1 MKQINGKIQEL
12 WKQRINI
19 IIESHRQKNRN
30 VKIILE
36 KDLENLG
43 INKIFINKFL
53 IMLWSNPKL
62 IVNIIDKVDIKEL
75 KENLAPF
82 IVDNFFNNYLSGS
95 YVENNLLYIFALMI
109 KNEVD
114 KLKSIDQVSN
124 FLDNTKCGILL
135 EQLIKK
141 TDVQNYFKKMI
152 FETISKIE
160 NCSSRKINFN
170 VNEINKKISWL
181 KSEKDKD
188 NYKNN
193 LLASVKNS
201 YKHNPNQGD
210 TKGGDK
216 NFSNNFL
223 TDITTHYLEK
233 LTKDDTQ
240 KENKDLKDYL
250 GKLIEDIKTSKNPD
264 LYSNSTLIQN
274 LLNSNSPS
282 DILAIYKEQIT
293 EIISFINK
301 LIEDLT
307 ENTFLIPYSIKC
319 ICKIIFILL
328 KNKFKS
334 IRTHEINSF
343 ISKFFLGRLLI
354 PILTSPSHNA
364 YITDFVISENTLKN
378 IKTTNIILLKLFS
391 GTLFTNNNKD
401 GNYTSFNKFFL
412 EKMPQILSFFNETR
426 EVKLPIFIELLA
438 ENQLSD
444 NFEYDY
450 FEQNKE
456 SIYSKVVIA
465 FKRSNLEILIKGI
478 KNSKDFFENKNN
490 KSKEANDKIEKFKLI
505 YNKLVSGET
514 MQNIKNIET
523 KMINNYSNK
532 LQAEYEMEQKK
543 KEKNKKE
550 KQNPNPVNEIECI
563 FLFMDELYEKK
574 YEYIFKLQN
583 SSSNYYIDLKSMK
596 KNNLTQNERVLI
608 NIKNY
613 LFSTLGN
620 YRTLD
625 ISDFKQETIK
635 NTLDIFRELKNH
647 ITLPNFVLNT
657 NTVPSEWYINSLLDN
672 LPLLEESYKEN
683 DFLKLYKEVYQ
694 NLNQSIEELSF
705 NYLIMF
711 KNRIKFIEK
720 AQFYYES
727 LENSTKEIIINE
739 KIKSMVENIFLPIDV
754 QFKYD
759 DDEDNDIFR
768 IKYSNLKEKNFE
780 NKSFIQDNKKD
791 IYIFKTIE
799 AFASNFPDLVE
810 YQIFQDENP
819 IEIMTKLK
827 MSNVLKEYFLLIREK
842 IIKKN
847 LLPENEFDFL
857 YQNKIIDYFMNK
869 IYDKIYPIEPET
881 QDSEIYRKATMLS
894 WVEPNLLINK
904 DYIYETSLPDIIHQF
919 QNVTSARTPQK
930 KFNYIRNILE
940 LVNNLIIFN
949 EGDKKDISL
958 DDATP
963 VLFYIFIKAHPFKI
977 YTDLEFIKLFLDTKA
992 GVIAFN
998 IKQIE
1003 SAIDM
1008 LMSFSEKNFGLSKEE
1023 YRKKCNS
1030 ILLEKA
1036 K

>member
-1 MKQINGKIQEL
+1 MKIQDL
-12 WKQRINI
+12 WNQRINI
-19 IIESHRQKNRN
+19 IIESNRQKNKN
-30 VKIILE
+30 VKILLE

-53 IMLWSNPKL
+53 IMLWNNPRL
-62 IVNIIDKVDIKEL
+62 IVNIIDQLDTKEL

-82 IVDNFFNNYLSGS
+82 IVDNFFNNYLSGT
-95 YVENNLLYIFALMI
+95 YLENNLLYIFALMI

-114 KLKSIDQVSN
+114 KLTSVDQISS
-124 FLDNTKCGILL
+124 FLDDTKCGILL

-141 TDVQNYFKKMI
+141 ADVQIYFKKMI

-193 LLASVKNS
+193 LLASVKNT
-201 YKHNPNQGD
+201 YKHNPNKGD
-210 TKGGDK
+210 AKGGNK

-223 TDITTHYLEK
+223 TDITTNYLENLIK
-233 LTKDDTQ
+233 NNNQKDS
-240 KENKDLKDYL
+240 KDLNDYL
-250 GKLIEDIKTSKNPD
+250 GKLIEDIKNSKNPD

-282 DILAIYKEQIT
+282 DILAIYKDQIT

-307 ENTFLIPYSIKC
+307 LNTFLIPYSIKC
-319 ICKIIFILL
+319 ICKIIFILI
-328 KNKFKS
+328 KNKFKK
-334 IRTHEINSF
+334 IRTVEINSF
-343 ISKFFLGRLLI
+343 ISKFFIGRLLI

-391 GTLFTNNNKD
+391 GTLFTNNSKD

-412 EKMPQILSFFNETR
+412 EKMPQILSFFKETR
-426 EVKLPIFIELLA
+426 EVKLPSFIEKLA
-438 ENQLSD
+438 EDQLPI

-456 SIYSKVVIA
+456 NIYAKVAIA
-465 FKRSNLEILIKGI
+465 FKISNLELLIKGI
-478 KNSKDFFENKNN
+478 KNSKDIFENKNN
-490 KSKEANDKIEKFKLI
+490 ISKEANDRIEKIKLI
-505 YNKLVSGET
+505 FNKLASEEI
-514 MQNIKNIET
+514 MQNIKNIEV

-532 LQAEYEMEQKK
+532 LQAEIEAEQKK
-543 KEKNKKE
+543 KEKNKKD
-550 KQNPNPVNEIECI
+550 KQNPNQVHAIECI

-574 YEYIFKLQN
+574 YEHIFKIQN

-596 KNNLTQNERVLI
+596 KSNLTQNQRILM

-625 ISDFKQETIK
+625 MSDFNPETMK
-635 NTLDIFRELKNH
+635 NTLSIFKEIKSY
-647 ITLPNFVLNT
+647 ITFPNFVLNT

-672 LPLLEESYKEN
+672 LPLLEQSYKEN

-694 NLNQSIEELSF
+694 NLSQSVEELSF

-727 LENSTKEIIINE
+727 IEKSTKEIIINE

-759 DDEDNDIFR
+759 DDEDNDIFK

-780 NKSFIQDNKKD
+780 NKSFLQDNKKD

-819 IEIMTKLK
+819 IEIKD
-827 MSNVLKEYFLLIREK
+827 YFLLIREI

-847 LLPENEFDFL
+847 IIPENEFDYL

-881 QDSEIYRKATMLS
+881 QDSEIFRKATMLS
-894 WVEPNLLINK
+894 WVEPSLLINK

-930 KFNYIRNILE
+930 KFNYIKNILE

-998 IKQIE
+998 IKQME

-1023 YRKKCNS
+1023 YKKRCNS
-1030 ILLEKA
+1030 ILMENA

>member
-62 IVNIIDKVDIKEL
+62 IVNIIDKVDVKEL

-114 KLKSIDQVSN
+114 KLTSIDQVSS

-328 KNKFKS
+328 KNKFKN

-438 ENQLSD
+438 ENQLPD

-456 SIYSKVVIA
+456 SIYSKVAIA

-635 NTLDIFRELKNH
+635 NTLDIFKELKNH
-647 ITLPNFVLNT
+647 ITLPDFVLNT

-998 IKQIE
+998 IKQME

>member
-1 MKQINGKIQEL
+1 MKIQDL
-12 WKQRINI
+12 WNQRINI
-19 IIESHRQKNRN
+19 IIESNRQKNKN
-30 VKIILE
+30 VKILLE

-53 IMLWSNPKL
+53 IMLWNNPRL
-62 IVNIIDKVDIKEL
+62 IVNIIDQLDTKEL

-82 IVDNFFNNYLSGS
+82 IVDNFFNNYLSGT
-95 YVENNLLYIFALMI
+95 YLENNLLYIFALMI

-114 KLKSIDQVSN
+114 KLTSVDQISS
-124 FLDNTKCGILL
+124 FLDDTKCGILL

-141 TDVQNYFKKMI
+141 ADVQIYFKKMI

-193 LLASVKNS
+193 LLASVKNT
-201 YKHNPNQGD
+201 YKHNPNKGD
-210 TKGGDK
+210 AKGGNK

-223 TDITTHYLEK
+223 TDITTNYLENLIK
-233 LTKDDTQ
+233 NNNQKDS
-240 KENKDLKDYL
+240 KDLNDYL
-250 GKLIEDIKTSKNPD
+250 GKLIEDIKNSKNPD

-282 DILAIYKEQIT
+282 DILAIYKDQIT

-307 ENTFLIPYSIKC
+307 LNTFLIPYSIKC
-319 ICKIIFILL
+319 ICKIIFILI
-328 KNKFKS
+328 KNKFKK
-334 IRTHEINSF
+334 IRTVEINSF
-343 ISKFFLGRLLI
+343 ISKFFIGRLLI

-391 GTLFTNNNKD
+391 GTLFTNNSKD

-412 EKMPQILSFFNETR
+412 EKMPQILSFFKETR
-426 EVKLPIFIELLA
+426 EVKLPSFIEKLA
-438 ENQLSD
+438 EDQLPI

-456 SIYSKVVIA
+456 SIYAKVAIA
-465 FKRSNLEILIKGI
+465 FKISNLELLIKGI
-478 KNSKDFFENKNN
+478 KNSKDIFENKNN
-490 KSKEANDKIEKFKLI
+490 ISKEANDRIEKIKLI
-505 YNKLVSGET
+505 FNKLASEEI
-514 MQNIKNIET
+514 MQNIKNIEV

-532 LQAEYEMEQKK
+532 LQAEIEAEQKK
-543 KEKNKKE
+543 KEKNKKD
-550 KQNPNPVNEIECI
+550 KQNPNQVHAIECI

-574 YEYIFKLQN
+574 YEHIFKIQN

-596 KNNLTQNERVLI
+596 KSNLTQNQRILM

-625 ISDFKQETIK
+625 MSDFNPETMK
-635 NTLDIFRELKNH
+635 NTLSIFKEIKSY
-647 ITLPNFVLNT
+647 ITFPNFVLNT

-672 LPLLEESYKEN
+672 LPLLEQSYKEN

-694 NLNQSIEELSF
+694 NLSQSVEELSF

-727 LENSTKEIIINE
+727 IEKSTKEIIINE

-759 DDEDNDIFR
+759 DDEDNDIFK

-780 NKSFIQDNKKD
+780 NKSFLQDNKKD

-827 MSNVLKEYFLLIREK
+827 MSNVLKDYFLLIREI

-847 LLPENEFDFL
+847 IIPENEFDYL

-881 QDSEIYRKATMLS
+881 QDSEIFRKATMLS
-894 WVEPNLLINK
+894 WVEPSLLINK

-930 KFNYIRNILE
+930 KFNYIKNILE

-963 VLFYIFIKAHPFKI
+963 VLFYIFIKAHHFKI

-998 IKQIE
+998 IKQME

-1008 LMSFSEKNFGLSKEE
+1008 LMSFNEKNFGLSKEE
-1023 YRKKCNS
+1023 YKKRCNS
-1030 ILLEKA
+1030 ILMENA

>member
-1 MKQINGKIQEL
+1 MKQINGKIQDL

-19 IIESHRQKNRN
+19 IIESHRQKNKN

-53 IMLWSNPKL
+53 IMLWNNPKL
-62 IVNIIDKVDIKEL
+62 IVNIIDKVDTKEL

-114 KLKSIDQVSN
+114 KLTGIDQVSS
-124 FLDNTKCGILL
+124 FLDDTKCGILL

-152 FETISKIE
+152 FETIAKIE

-233 LTKDDTQ
+233 LTKDGTQ
-240 KENKDLKDYL
+240 KENKDLNDYL
-250 GKLIEDIKTSKNPD
+250 GKLIEDIRNSKNPD

-301 LIEDLT
+301 LIEDLIA
-307 ENTFLIPYSIKC
+307 NTFLIPYSIKC

-328 KNKFKS
+328 KNKFKN
-334 IRTHEINSF
+334 IRTVEINSF

-354 PILTSPSHNA
+354 PILSSPSHNA

-426 EVKLPIFIELLA
+426 EVKLPSFLEKLA
-438 ENQLSD
+438 ENQLPD

-456 SIYSKVVIA
+456 SIYSKIVIA
-465 FKRSNLEILIKGI
+465 FKRSDLEILIKGI

-505 YNKLVSGET
+505 YNKLVNGET
-514 MQNIKNIET
+514 MQNIKNIEG
-523 KMINNYSNK
+523 KMISNYSNK

-550 KQNPNPVNEIECI
+550 KQNPNPVHEIECM

-574 YEYIFKLQN
+574 YEYIFKIQN

-596 KNNLTQNERVLI
+596 KNNLTQNQRVLI

-625 ISDFKQETIK
+625 IADFNPETIK

-647 ITLPNFVLNT
+647 ISLPNFVLNT

-672 LPLLEESYKEN
+672 LPLLEQSYKEN

-727 LENSTKEIIINE
+727 IENSTKEIIINE

-759 DDEDNDIFR
+759 DDEDNDIFK

-847 LLPENEFDFL
+847 LLPENEFDIL

-998 IKQIE
+998 IKQME

-1023 YRKKCNS
+1023 YRKRCNS
-1030 ILLEKA
+1030 ILLENA

>member
-240 KENKDLKDYL
+240 KENKDLNDYL
-250 GKLIEDIKTSKNPD
+250 RKIIEDIKTSKNPD

-307 ENTFLIPYSIKC
+307 ANTFLIPYSVKC

-328 KNKFKS
+328 KNKFKD
-334 IRTHEINSF
+334 IRTVEINSF

-456 SIYSKVVIA
+456 SIYSKVAIA

-514 MQNIKNIET
+514 MQNVKNIET
-523 KMINNYSNK
+523 KMITNYSNK

-550 KQNPNPVNEIECI
+550 KQNPNPVHEIECI

-574 YEYIFKLQN
+574 YEYIFKIQN

-596 KNNLTQNERVLI
+596 KNNLTQNQRVLI

-998 IKQIE
+998 IKQME

>member
-240 KENKDLKDYL
+240 KENKDLNDYL
-250 GKLIEDIKTSKNPD
+250 RKIIEDIKTSKNPD

-307 ENTFLIPYSIKC
+307 ANTFLIPYSVKC

-328 KNKFKS
+328 KNKFKD
-334 IRTHEINSF
+334 IRTVEINSF

-456 SIYSKVVIA
+456 SIYSKVAIA

-514 MQNIKNIET
+514 MQNVKNIET
-523 KMINNYSNK
+523 KMITNYSNK

-550 KQNPNPVNEIECI
+550 KQNPNPVHEIECI

-574 YEYIFKLQN
+574 YEYIFKIQN

-596 KNNLTQNERVLI
+596 KNNLTQNQRVLI